1 MQKEFHHPSIPT
13 KISEK
18 IIYDTYCDNYDSI
31 HYLFVEFQ
39 FSWLQQAYKAL
50 KDIDKYYILI
60 YLYKENFTELN
71 EIFKVKSYEEFYF
84 NPRFELDK
92 INIIQIA
99 KKLRLSK
106 ETARRKILELEED
119 GILIK
124 NKKSIAVTLKA
135 GLLQKPV
142 NTINSFSKI
151 LQYVSKLLYDNKTVK
166 KYYEKDFFI
175 KKIKERFT
183 QILAIFLEYQIEY
196 LLTRKTLVNNDIEM
210 WFIYGSVL
218 YNQIMYLKK
227 SEVHKTNYL
236 AELVCSNSFRS
247 DDHNKSAVGLLHDE
261 MRKLGSLVMEC
272 GDLNRVPAG
281 SSMSVDR
288 VNFSKSIEG
297 KIKNNPLI
305 KIVREEVK
313 YIPENWKK
321 TISEN
326 VTALQSGPNKVH
338 LSMKQYRVNTMN
350 QNYNIFDTLWIF
362 ILENGRWGVKFR
374 SSYLSA
380 SSEVINS
387 VSSD

>member
-1 MQKEFHHPSIPT
+1 MQKEFSHPSIPT

-106 ETARRKILELEED
+106 ETTRRKILELEED

-151 LQYVSKLLYDNKTVK
+151 LQYVSWLLYKEKKVG

-210 WFIYGSVL
+210 WFIYGSAL

-227 SEVHKTNYL
+227 SEVKNHYQKQWIEEVLNVGDKKGINAMTI
-236 AELVCSNSFRS
+236 S
-247 DDHNKSAVGLLHDE
+247 DLTGIPRPTVI
-261 MRKLGSLVMEC
+261 RKLKILLKQKDIFKDSNNLYYISKGKLLTE
-272 GDLNRVPAG
+272 LNKQRLI
-281 SSMSVDR
+281 
-288 VNFSKSIEG
+288 N
-297 KIKNNPLI
+297 IKN
-305 KIVREEVK
+305 
-313 YIPENWKK
+313 
-321 TISEN
+321 
-326 VTALQSGPNKVH
+326 
-338 LSMKQYRVNTMN
+338 
-350 QNYNIFDTLWIF
+350 
-362 ILENGRWGVKFR
+362 
-374 SSYLSA
+374 LSA
-380 SSEVINS
+380 IISRINNIVFFS
-387 VSSD
+387 

>member
-1 MQKEFHHPSIPT
+1 MQKEFQHSSIPT

-18 IIYDTYCDNYDSI
+18 KVYETYCDNYDSI

-39 FSWLQQAYKAL
+39 FTWLQQAYKAL

-60 YLYKENFTELN
+60 YLYKENFIELN
-71 EIFKVKSYEEFYF
+71 ELFKVKSFEEFYF

-106 ETARRKILELEED
+106 ETTRRKILELEED

-151 LQYVSKLLYDNKTVK
+151 LQFVSKLLYDKKIVK
-166 KYYEKDFFI
+166 KYYEKDFFV

-196 LLTRKTLVNNDIEM
+196 LLTRKSLVNNDIEM
-210 WFIYGSVL
+210 WFIYGTVI

-227 SEVHKTNYL
+227 SEKKNHYQKEWIEEVLNIGNKKGINAMTI
-236 AELVCSNSFRS
+236 S
-247 DDHNKSAVGLLHDE
+247 DLTGIPRPTVI
-261 MRKLGSLVMEC
+261 RKLKVLLKQKDVFKDTGNLYFITKGKLLTE
-272 GDLNRVPAG
+272 LNKQRLI
-281 SSMSVDR
+281 
-288 VNFSKSIEG
+288 N
-297 KIKNNPLI
+297 IK
-305 KIVREEVK
+305 K
-313 YIPENWKK
+313 
-321 TISEN
+321 
-326 VTALQSGPNKVH
+326 
-338 LSMKQYRVNTMN
+338 
-350 QNYNIFDTLWIF
+350 
-362 ILENGRWGVKFR
+362 
-374 SSYLSA
+374 LSA
-380 SSEVINS
+380 IISRINNIIFFS
-387 VSSD
+387 

>member
-1 MQKEFHHPSIPT
+1 MQKEFSHPSIPT

-106 ETARRKILELEED
+106 ETTRRKILELEED

-151 LQYVSKLLYDNKTVK
+151 LQYVSWLLYKEKKVG

-210 WFIYGSVL
+210 WFIYGSAL

-227 SEVHKTNYL
+227 SEVKNHYQKQWIEEVLNVGDKKGINAMTI
-236 AELVCSNSFRS
+236 S
-247 DDHNKSAVGLLHDE
+247 DLTGIPRPTVI
-261 MRKLGSLVMEC
+261 RKLKILLKQKDIFKDSNNLYYISKGKLLSE
-272 GDLNRVPAG
+272 LNKQRLI
-281 SSMSVDR
+281 
-288 VNFSKSIEG
+288 N
-297 KIKNNPLI
+297 IKN
-305 KIVREEVK
+305 
-313 YIPENWKK
+313 
-321 TISEN
+321 
-326 VTALQSGPNKVH
+326 
-338 LSMKQYRVNTMN
+338 
-350 QNYNIFDTLWIF
+350 
-362 ILENGRWGVKFR
+362 
-374 SSYLSA
+374 LSA
-380 SSEVINS
+380 IISRINNIVFFS
-387 VSSD
+387 

>member
-1 MQKEFHHPSIPT
+1 MQKEFSHPSIPT

-227 SEVHKTNYL
+227 SEVKNHYQKQWIEEVLNIGDKKGVNAMTI
-236 AELVCSNSFRS
+236 S
-247 DDHNKSAVGLLHDE
+247 DLTGIPRPTVI
-261 MRKLGSLVMEC
+261 RKLKVLLKQKNIYKDPNNLYYISKGKLLTE
-272 GDLNRVPAG
+272 LNKQRLI
-281 SSMSVDR
+281 
-288 VNFSKSIEG
+288 N
-297 KIKNNPLI
+297 IKN
-305 KIVREEVK
+305 
-313 YIPENWKK
+313 
-321 TISEN
+321 
-326 VTALQSGPNKVH
+326 
-338 LSMKQYRVNTMN
+338 
-350 QNYNIFDTLWIF
+350 
-362 ILENGRWGVKFR
+362 
-374 SSYLSA
+374 LSA
-380 SSEVINS
+380 IISRINNIVFFS
-387 VSSD
+387 

>member
-1 MQKEFHHPSIPT
+1 MQKEFSHPSIPT

-106 ETARRKILELEED
+106 ETTRRKILELEED

-210 WFIYGSVL
+210 WFIYGSAL

-227 SEVHKTNYL
+227 SEVKNHYQKQWIEEVLNIGDKKGVNAMTI
-236 AELVCSNSFRS
+236 S
-247 DDHNKSAVGLLHDE
+247 DLTGIPRPTVI
-261 MRKLGSLVMEC
+261 RKLKVLLKQKNIYKDPNNLYYISKGKLLTE
-272 GDLNRVPAG
+272 LNKQRLI
-281 SSMSVDR
+281 
-288 VNFSKSIEG
+288 N
-297 KIKNNPLI
+297 IKN
-305 KIVREEVK
+305 
-313 YIPENWKK
+313 
-321 TISEN
+321 
-326 VTALQSGPNKVH
+326 
-338 LSMKQYRVNTMN
+338 
-350 QNYNIFDTLWIF
+350 
-362 ILENGRWGVKFR
+362 
-374 SSYLSA
+374 LSA
-380 SSEVINS
+380 IISRINNIVFFS
-387 VSSD
+387 